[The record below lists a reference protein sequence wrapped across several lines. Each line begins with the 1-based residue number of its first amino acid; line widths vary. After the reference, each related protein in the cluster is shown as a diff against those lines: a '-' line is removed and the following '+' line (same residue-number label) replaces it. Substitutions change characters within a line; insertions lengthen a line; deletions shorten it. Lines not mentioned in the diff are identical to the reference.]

1 MEAKDSEPIL
11 RAQTQP
17 ACVMDRTNDKNE
29 IRSGRRRSQA
39 KVHLTPKIEEFTM
52 IKPISRGAFGKV
64 YLAQRVGRDKL
75 YAIKAMKKSEM
86 VNKNMADQVT
96 TERDALA
103 LSKSPFIVHLY
114 YSIQTAQYIYLVME
128 YLIGGDV
135 KSLLH
140 VCGYFDENTAL
151 IYTAE
156 VVLALEYLHKHGIIH
171 RDLKPDNMLISNEG
185 HIKLTDF
192 GLSKI
197 SMDHKINISDII
209 STPSISRPTKS
220 DVFYRT
226 PGQVL
231 SLTTNLTFDTPDS
244 LAKVKQSF
252 SHAPQSSPML
262 PTSNKSWRDSHQP
275 SLTPDTHPH
284 ASSDHGVP
292 HPGRDHVKVTFTD
305 VKSSTLL
312 SGPHLKSFDGTPA
325 LQRPKKTSLAD
336 SSNQFD
342 LRRDITFQTPV
353 GRAPIS
359 RPAIQLSY
367 TPKGLGAS
375 PESDVVSIHKQK
387 GTSEAGQVDICP
399 GRNQL
404 DTERGREGRVSNL
417 QHHVP
422 NLETNIESV
431 SREERHPLECNDTTD
446 SLPPSGRD
454 SNSLLPVRIPHSE
467 NCEEPSSC
475 GDESHYAKE
484 SLDHD
489 EAGISAEEGH
499 SLDRA
504 SSPLSC
510 EFRSLHQRCLSTS
523 SLPSSPE
530 LEDSTATGRR
540 GRKRALSEVEMS
552 PASLP
557 GRQGRLVMYDS
568 GFHSGLTSEIK
579 ALSLKLFVAAGDDT
593 FVDAEDNKMDASG
606 ISKAAVYSQRGIQTS
621 GGSDQHCNCGA
632 ESSSDSMLP
641 DPVHFESCPKT
652 ALPHDVTDV
661 DATDCSKENQSLSH
675 EAGMSFTEDSNSMLS
690 PNLHTNV
697 KTDSELVVED
707 DVKSVLKSPP
717 AVILDMKDRR
727 KNVSFD
733 WDVSIEREK
742 RASLDSCSD
751 MAAEESKTESDHH
764 HQTDTT
770 EGHCEVSFSS
780 RSDWSGV
787 SQSECSLMSC
797 DQKER
802 TALSDLTNV
811 SPASSTDLPPVTK
824 LKPRNAS
831 TPGPQGTRH
840 NPPRIPCRTPGQL
853 PYVTPARVRYK
864 TPGRDSLFTPRPNP
878 LKTPKSCKRR
888 PRQAGGGEQ
897 EVERILGTPDYL
909 APELLLQEHHGVGV
923 DWWALGVCLYEF
935 LIGLP
940 PFCDQSPDLVFQ
952 NILSRDLSWPEGE
965 EAISVTAQDLIE
977 RLLTLSP
984 DQRPATEGVKSHA
997 FFGDIEWDKVREM
1010 KPPFLPAPDDETDTT
1025 YFDARNQAC
1034 NLDLN
1039 SESFTT

>member
-17 ACVMDRTNDKNE
+17 ACMMMDRTNDKNE

-39 KVHLTPKIEEFTM
+39 KPKVHLTPKIEEFTM

-209 STPSISRPTKS
+209 STPSISRPKKN

-244 LAKVKQSF
+244 LTRVKQSF

-262 PTSNKSWRDSHQP
+262 PTSNRSWRDSHQP

-292 HPGRDHVKVTFTD
+292 HPGRDHVKVTF
-305 VKSSTLL
+305 
-312 SGPHLKSFDGTPA
+312 SGPHLNSFDGTPA
-325 LQRPKKTSLAD
+325 LLRPKKTSLANG
-336 SSNQFD
+336 SNQFD

-375 PESDVVSIHKQK
+375 PESDVVSVYKQK
-387 GTSEAGQVDICP
+387 GRSEAGQVDICP
-399 GRNQL
+399 DRNQL
-404 DTERGREGRVSNL
+404 DTDRAKEEMVSNL
-417 QHHVP
+417 QHNVP
-422 NLETNIESV
+422 DLETNIQSV
-431 SREERHPLECNDTTD
+431 SREERHPLECNETTD
-446 SLPPSGRD
+446 SLPPYGKD
-454 SNSLLPVRIPHSE
+454 SNSLLPVRSPPAE
-467 NCEEPSSC
+467 NLKESSSC
-475 GDESHYAKE
+475 GDESHHAEE
-484 SLDHD
+484 SLDHG
-489 EAGISAEEGH
+489 EAGISVEEGY
-499 SLDRA
+499 SLDKA

-523 SLPSSPE
+523 ILPSSPE
-530 LEDSTATGRR
+530 LEDSTAKGRR

-552 PASLP
+552 PTSLP

-579 ALSLKLFVAAGDDT
+579 ALSLKLFVAACDDI

-606 ISKAAVYSQRGIQTS
+606 TSKAAVHSHGDIQTS
-621 GGSDQHCNCGA
+621 GESDQHCNCRA
-632 ESSSDSMLP
+632 ESSSDSMIP
-641 DPVHFESCPKT
+641 DPVHSESCPNT
-652 ALPHDVTDV
+652 AVPHDDTDI
-661 DATDCSKENQSLSH
+661 DASEGSIENQSLSH

-690 PNLHTNV
+690 PNLVTNI
-697 KTDSELVVED
+697 KTGSELVVED
-707 DVKSVLKSPP
+707 DVKCVLESPP
-717 AVILDMKDRR
+717 TVILDMKDRR
-727 KNVSFD
+727 RNVSFD
-733 WDVSIEREK
+733 LDVSIEREK

-764 HQTDTT
+764 HQTDTN
-770 EGHCEVSFSS
+770 ESHYEVSFSS
-780 RSDWSGV
+780 RSDCSGV

-840 NPPRIPCRTPGQL
+840 NPLCIPCRTPGQL

-864 TPGRDSLFTPRPNP
+864 TPGHDSLFTPRPNP

-888 PRQAGGGEQ
+888 PCQAGGGEQ

-965 EAISVTAQDLIE
+965 EAILITAQDLIE

-997 FFGDIEWDKVREM
+997 FFGDIKWDKVQEM
-1010 KPPFLPAPDDETDTT
+1010 KPPFLPAPDNETDTT